1 MLSIA
6 FAPMFSW
13 PVLAVLAAL
22 TIALAGFGLWR
33 RARGTSLRFLTAAV
47 LLATMANPVLV
58 EQERILN
65 KDVVAIVV
73 DESASQKIGER
84 AGQTEEAVT
93 SLTENLQRMRDV
105 DIRVIRAGKPD
116 ENRTAPVDG
125 TRLFED
131 VQRALAS
138 VPKNRIG
145 GTFLITDGQV
155 HDAPGEGIKSLV
167 PGPIHTLLTGS
178 PKERD
183 RRLVVEN
190 APRFGLVGK
199 TVEIEVLVRDHNGR
213 GDGDTAQ
220 VTIVQHGKQDR
231 VVTIPVGRPQ
241 KISLEIDHA
250 GANILQLEAS
260 PLAGEITAMNNRT
273 VVQVNG
279 VRERLRVLLVSGE
292 PHPGERVWRNFLKAD
307 PSVDLVHFTIL
318 RPPEKQDATPVRELS
333 LIAFPIRELFEV
345 KIKEFDLIIFDRYRR
360 RGVLPGIYL
369 ENIVRYVEEGGAVLT
384 AAGPAFA
391 SSLSLSRSALG
402 DILPGAPTGNVIERG
417 LKPTIT
423 ESGNR
428 HPVTSELGGAA
439 NDAPRWGRWFRQV
452 EATKTRGQTL
462 MNGVGDNPLLI
473 LDRIGEGRVA
483 QLLSDHIWLW
493 ARGFEGG
500 GPHSE
505 ILRRLAHWLMK
516 EPDLEEEDLRAVVEG
531 RNLAIIRRSVSD
543 DLPEVEVTLPSGAT
557 KNIAL
562 KKTTGGRARGII
574 PADEVGIYRL
584 NDGTRTAVAAVGN
597 VNPKEFSD
605 MRATPALLAAVATAS
620 GGGTHWLE
628 NGAPTL
634 RRVRADRKPSGA
646 NWMGVVANRDFR
658 VASIRETSMFPALLV
673 LLLGLGALMLA
684 WRREGR

>member
-1 MLSIA
+1 
-6 FAPMFSW
+6 MFSW

-138 VPKNRIG
+138 VQKNRIG

-155 HDAPGEGIKSLV
+155 HDAPAKGIKSLV

>member
-13 PVLAVLAAL
+13 SVLAVLAAL
-22 TIALAGFGLWR
+22 AIALAGFGLWR

-47 LLATMANPVLV
+47 LLATMANPALV

-73 DESASQKIGER
+73 DESASQKIGNR
-84 AGQTEEAVT
+84 ALQTEEAVT
-93 SLTENLQRMRDV
+93 SLTEKLQRMRDV
-105 DIRVIRAGKPD
+105 DIRAIRAGKPD
-116 ENRTAPVDG
+116 ENRTAPMDG

-138 VPKNRIG
+138 VPQNRIG

-155 HDAPGEGIKSLV
+155 HDAPGEDIKSLI

-178 PKERD
+178 PSERD

-199 TVEIEVLVRDHNGR
+199 TVEIEVLVRDHNGLR
-213 GDGDTAQ
+213 DGDTAQ

-231 VVTIPVGRPQ
+231 VVTVPVGRPQ

-250 GANILQLEAS
+250 GSNILQLEAS

-428 HPVTSELGGAA
+428 HPVTSELGGVA
-439 NDAPRWGRWFRQV
+439 NDTPRWGRWFRQI

-462 MNGVGDNPLLI
+462 MNGVGDSPLLI

-516 EPDLEEEDLRAVVEG
+516 EPGLEEEDLRAVVEG

-658 VASIRETSMFPALLV
+658 VTSIRETSMFPALLV